1 MSQCIFC
8 FSITC
13 QERSPEFSGLPPKG
27 GGQALFLKID
37 NSPTLKCHNFFVFG
51 PIYNSL
57 KVGIKHGRNYSSA
70 DFWDLRPFYRPE
82 ISVGRNFCVF
92 SWMTCLPPPLFFRKM
107 KIFKKKFLFC
117 LMSVHMSSGWQLI
130 FWTMWYFSCFW
141 GKKSTR
147 CCKKQGFLN
156 KTVHF
161 PLEMVQKIFFEE
173 LTINMNRNSFLVLL
187 C

>member
-1 MSQCIFC
+1 MVESIVRPIFG
-8 FSITC
+8 I
-13 QERSPEFSGLPPKG
+13 SGHFI
-27 GGQALFLKID
+27 GQKFL
-37 NSPTLKCHNFFVFG
+37 
-51 PIYNSL
+51 
-57 KVGIKHGRNYSSA
+57 SA
-70 DFWDLRPFYRPE
+70 E
-82 ISVGRNFCVF
+82 ISAFF
-92 SWMTCLPPPLFFRKM
+92 HEWLAWPPPLFFRKM
-107 KIFKKKFLFC
+107 KIFKKNFLFC
-117 LMSVHMSSGWQLI
+117 LMSVHMSSGCQLI